1 MKLKKIASLA
11 LAGIMAVSMLAG
23 CGDGTTN
30 PGNPDDPVVVPETGI
45 VAAVNN
51 GQDAANDVKIN
62 FTSSSSLDALLSN
75 AVKAFGEGA
84 NNTNLTNRIA
94 ALTGMPTNVAALQKY
109 TGMTNTA
116 DVAHKSNKVA
126 DNADGVV
133 VEAISAFTITGAFN
147 EDVAMKR
154 AAETINDNVVN
165 MKATSYKKDS
175 TMGGQDYC
183 DYSYTGNV
191 SMVSVEKADG
201 ATIYCFAYTIAQT
214 THVKTLDPAKA

>member
-1 MKLKKIASLA
+1 MKLKKIASLM

-23 CGDGTTN
+23 CGEGTTD
-30 PGNPDDPVVVPETGI
+30 PGNPDDPTVVPETGI

-75 AVKAFGEGA
+75 AVKAFGENS
-84 NNTNLTNRIA
+84 NNGNLTNRIA
-94 ALTGMPTNVAALQKY
+94 ALTGMSTDVAALQKY
-109 TGMTNTA
+109 TGMTAN
-116 DVAHKSNKVA
+116 DVAYNGNKVV

-133 VEAISAFTITGAFN
+133 VEAVSAFTITGAFN
-147 EDVAMKR
+147 EDVAMKQ
-154 AAETINDNVVN
+154 AAETIDALIAG
-165 MKATSYKKDS
+165 MKATSYEKG
-175 TMGGQDYC
+175 TTIGGQDYC

-201 ATIYCFAYTIAQT
+201 TTIYCFAYTVAQT

>member
-1 MKLKKIASLA
+1 MKLKKIASLM

-23 CGDGTTN
+23 CGEGTTN

-84 NNTNLTNRIA
+84 NSTNLTNRIA
-94 ALTGMPTNVAALQKY
+94 ALTGMSTDVAALKKY
-109 TGMTNTA
+109 TGMTANN
-116 DVAHKSNKVA
+116 VAYNGNKVK

-133 VEAISAFTITGAFN
+133 VEAVSAFTITGAFN

-154 AAETINDNVVN
+154 AAETIDALIYD
-165 MKATSYKKDS
+165 MKATSYEKG
-175 TMGGQDYC
+175 TTIGGQDYC

-201 ATIYCFAYTIAQT
+201 TTIYCFAYTVAQT

>member
-1 MKLKKIASLA
+1 MKLKKIASLM

-23 CGDGTTN
+23 CGEGTTN

-94 ALTGMPTNVAALQKY
+94 ALTGMSTDVAALQNY
-109 TGMTNTA
+109 TGMTAN
-116 DVAHKSNKVA
+116 DVAYNGNKVK

-133 VEAISAFTITGAFN
+133 VEAVSAFTITGAFN

-154 AAETINDNVVN
+154 AAETIDDFIDDL
-165 MKATSYKKDS
+165 KATSYEKG
-175 TMGGQDYC
+175 TTIGGQDYC

-201 ATIYCFAYTIAQT
+201 STIYCFAYTVAQT